1 MDRMR
6 LSNKA
11 SYVRTEILK
20 KNLEICKSVTPD
32 QMETILSLADGYDLR
47 EGDKQSLLVIE
58 LEDES
63 SVPKVFYKGEKI
75 KLKTNIF
82 FDWDTDTDLF
92 GGLTY
97 AIEHYEE
104 GNKFPTL
111 KRIERKVKGHA

>member
-1 MDRMR
+1 MKDNSQFNESQRK
-6 LSNKA
+6 LHDQFGPEPPKNK
-11 SYVRTEILK
+11 K
-20 KNLEICKSVTPD
+20 
-32 QMETILSLADGYDLR
+32 DL
-47 EGDKQSLLVIE
+47 LLVIE